1 MGNKFTSNNLDNF
14 SAPISSKFQ
23 IHMMSCKEVPQVL
36 QKFQMERW
44 NNFNQKHNGWNILQ
58 KSSLD
63 MFHSFSAVTSDAILV
78 RLISTVH
85 SLGQNGSSK
94 EACALALEEDGRRP
108 KVPWTLACRTAW
120 KSIKKRLM
128 KGRVLGT
135 KFVFNSHWIS
145 FSVSSLALAD
155 TRTPPGEYY
164 RWPVAI
170 HRTLENV
177 GPAKHDWSSSFH
189 KRELS

>member
-1 MGNKFTSNNLDNF
+1 
-14 SAPISSKFQ
+14 
-23 IHMMSCKEVPQVL
+23 
-36 QKFQMERW
+36 
-44 NNFNQKHNGWNILQ
+44 
-58 KSSLD
+58 
-63 MFHSFSAVTSDAILV
+63 FHSFSAVTIDAILV

-135 KFVFNSHWIS
+135 KFVFNSH
-145 FSVSSLALAD
+145 
-155 TRTPPGEYY
+155 
-164 RWPVAI
+164 
-170 HRTLENV
+170 
-177 GPAKHDWSSSFH
+177 
-189 KRELS
+189 